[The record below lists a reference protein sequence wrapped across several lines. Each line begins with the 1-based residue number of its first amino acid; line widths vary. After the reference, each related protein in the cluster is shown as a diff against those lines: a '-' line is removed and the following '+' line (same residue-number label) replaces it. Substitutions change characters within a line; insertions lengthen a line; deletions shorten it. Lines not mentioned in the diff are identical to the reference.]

1 MELKEFVKKVIMD
14 LDQAVSEANAE
25 TKREIRFKGVKEH
38 RTALEFD
45 VAVTVESTAS
55 GKAGGEIKVWGIGQ
69 VGAAGVTEL
78 EDKIVGYLVVSIYHH
93 SFRKENPIA
102 ELDNMYIEEKFRGKG
117 IGTQLVAEAK
127 RKAKEKGAR
136 TLKVEA
142 AAQNEKAL
150 SFYRA
155 CGFED
160 FDIILQMS
168 L

>member
-1 MELKEFVKKVIMD
+1 MSNIREATISDLEAILHLNKKLFD
-14 LDQAVSEANAE
+14 YETSFNTEYNLDWTFSDVGRNYFKKMIEDEN
-25 TKREIRFKGVKEH
+25 EI
-38 RTALEFD
+38 AL
-45 VAVTVESTAS
+45 VA
-55 GKAGGEIKVWGIGQ
+55 
-69 VGAAGVTEL
+69 EL